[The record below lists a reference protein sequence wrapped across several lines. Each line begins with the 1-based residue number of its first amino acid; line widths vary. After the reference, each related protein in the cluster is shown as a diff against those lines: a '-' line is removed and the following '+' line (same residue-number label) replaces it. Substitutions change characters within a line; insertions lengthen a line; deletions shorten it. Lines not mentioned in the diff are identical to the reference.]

1 MFNRLIASIASTKN
15 RLHFENLTTMKKTRK
30 IDFFDANLNR

>member
-1 MFNRLIASIASTKN
+1 MFNRLIILIVLTKN
-15 RLHFENLTTMKKTRK
+15 RLHVENFTTMKKTRK